1 MIPRCH
7 MVSNFHNL
15 EDGGENMSEMSYNQI
30 RASLSEFSNT
40 DIADFCV
47 HYLREHIRRDAKISR
62 TYIAM
67 THDLQAVVDAI
78 AVNIEKSKTTWE

>member
-47 HYLREHIRRDAKISR
+47 HYLREHIRGDTTVSR

-67 THDLQAVVDAI
+67 THDLQAVVDKI
-78 AVNIEKSKTTWE
+78 AVNIEKNKPTWE

>member
-1 MIPRCH
+1 

-30 RASLSEFSNT
+30 RSNLSEFSNT

-47 HYLREHIRRDAKISR
+47 HYLREYLRSDVKISK

-67 THDLQAVVDAI
+67 THDLQAAVDTV